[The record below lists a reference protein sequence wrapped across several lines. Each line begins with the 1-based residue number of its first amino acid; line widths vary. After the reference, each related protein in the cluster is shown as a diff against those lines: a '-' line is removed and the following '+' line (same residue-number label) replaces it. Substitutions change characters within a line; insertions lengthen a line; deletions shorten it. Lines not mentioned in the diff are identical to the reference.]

1 MCQHLLLLQQAQQ
14 SLRKKKKV
22 RCNAVINVNCL
33 FSACLIYNKLNNL
46 IIMMKCPL
54 KKKKKS
60 EKKRKKKIGNS
71 YFKLIHN
78 KWTCKLM
85 HKIQHKPFLFHINF
99 TLSAL
104 KKLLLARTEA
114 GLSKFGCLNS
124 RTYDGAPWWDK
135 NRCLVMYQQFIFLF
149 AQKNSQ
155 QLKFLNLM
163 FLTVQNVQNSETKH
177 STPTFEPGT

>member
-1 MCQHLLLLQQAQQ
+1 M
-14 SLRKKKKV
+14 
-22 RCNAVINVNCL
+22 NCL

-46 IIMMKCPL
+46 IIMMKCQPTEKNKKHRIR
-54 KKKKKS
+54 KKKK
-60 EKKRKKKIGNS
+60 EKENRKQLCKAHSQWMNQPPPS
-71 YFKLIHN
+71 YN
-78 KWTCKLM
+78 LM

-114 GLSKFGCLNS
+114 GLSKFGCLNN